1 MLCCGA
7 RWCAQVDR
15 NNLMV
20 HVFFYCNG
28 LHGEVGDLMVLVRRA
43 RAALSDLPE
52 MSPVCVA
59 CVCMYVVRLSRLF
72 RFCLLL
78 LALRGGLGGPAMP
91 AQPKSQ
97 TAVIGRGALQDLFRE
112 EQLPGSLFFGGA
124 QVPKSR
130 ARGLI

>member
-1 MLCCGA
+1 
-7 RWCAQVDR
+7 
-15 NNLMV
+15 
-20 HVFFYCNG
+20 
-28 LHGEVGDLMVLVRRA
+28 
-43 RAALSDLPE
+43 
-52 MSPVCVA
+52 
-59 CVCMYVVRLSRLF
+59 MYVVRLSRLF

-78 LALRGGLGGPAMP
+78 ALRGGPGGPMP

-124 QVPKSR
+124 QVPKSH